1 MAHLANL
8 NGVSETIPKLLPRFQ
23 KTQKRTNKIVGFSGN
38 KEENNFQEQ
47 KQKQQQQ
54 PLLLLQSTRRAATLS
69 LGCIALVGS
78 TTCNGASLAEDNGY
92 WITGP
97 LPIPPV
103 YNNIANEKTGTRSF
117 LKKGIYMANIGIKGS
132 IHRLKRYAFD
142 LLAMADLIGP
152 ETLNYVRKY
161 LRLKSSFMYYD
172 FDKVIS
178 AAPVDDK
185 QPLTDLANRLFDN
198 FEKLEEAARTKNLQK
213 TESHYADTT
222 VLLQE
227 VMDRMA

>member
-8 NGVSETIPKLLPRFQ
+8 NGVSETLSPAIPKLLPRFQ

-54 PLLLLQSTRRAATLS
+54 QPLLSLKSTRRAATLS

-78 TTCNGASLAEDNGY
+78 TNCNGASLAEDNGY

-103 YNNIANEKTGTRSF
+103 YNSKLPI
-117 LKKGIYMANIGIKGS
+117 
-132 IHRLKRYAFD
+132 
-142 LLAMADLIGP
+142 LL
-152 ETLNYVRKY
+152 
-161 LRLKSSFMYYD
+161 
-172 FDKVIS
+172 
-178 AAPVDDK
+178 
-185 QPLTDLANRLFDN
+185 
-198 FEKLEEAARTKNLQK
+198 
-213 TESHYADTT
+213 
-222 VLLQE
+222 
-227 VMDRMA
+227 

>member
-8 NGVSETIPKLLPRFQ
+8 NGVSETLPAIAKLSRFQ
-23 KTQKRTNKIVGFSGN
+23 KSPKRAKIVGFSGN
-38 KEENNFQEQ
+38 NKEEENFQD
-47 KQKQQQQ
+47 QQ
-54 PLLLLQSTRRAATLS
+54 PMQTTRRSAAILS
-69 LGCIALVGS
+69 LGSIALVGITS
-78 TTCNGASLAEDNGY
+78 CNGVSLAEDNGY

-103 YNNIANEKTGTRSF
+103 YNNIANEQTGTRSF
-117 LKKGIYMANIGIKGS
+117 LKKGIYMANIGVKGS

-152 ETLNYVRKY
+152 DTLNYVRKY
-161 LRLKSSFMYYD
+161 LRIKSTFMYYD

-178 AAPVDDK
+178 AAAVDDK

-198 FEKLEEAARTKNLQK
+198 FEKLEEAARTKNLPR